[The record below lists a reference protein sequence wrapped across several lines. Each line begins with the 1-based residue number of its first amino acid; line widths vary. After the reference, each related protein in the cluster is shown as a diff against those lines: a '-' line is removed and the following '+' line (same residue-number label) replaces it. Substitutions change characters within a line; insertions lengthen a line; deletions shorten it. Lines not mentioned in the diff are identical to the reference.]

1 MRETG
6 KVHFVFTKR
15 IVQQSRNV
23 LSFLFIER
31 HCQRRVNVRFIASNS
46 VPPSSLFLPKLWKI
60 ADGYIFINFIFS
72 ENLESYI
79 YKKKKKKKKKKKNA
93 VYFPLFLHL
102 SKDSDESR
110 KLLNSKTFD
119 DDSRFI
125 KFIIWLLPPCPFFP
139 KLWKTWKL
147 IFTQKKKSSIRAE
160 SWEFSYIKE
169 ERRKEER
176 ETG

>member
-1 MRETG
+1 MRETW

-79 YKKKKKKKKKKKNA
+79 YKKKKKKKKTEKRGLFPIVSSFVERFRRIEETFEFQNVRRWFAIYQIYNLTPPSLPFLLKIVENVETYIYPKK
-93 VYFPLFLHL
+93 
-102 SKDSDESR
+102 R
-110 KLLNSKTFD
+110 KVQFA
-119 DDSRFI
+119 R
-125 KFIIWLLPPCPFFP
+125 
-139 KLWKTWKL
+139 
-147 IFTQKKKSSIRAE
+147 RAE
-160 SWEFSYIKE
+160 NLAI
-169 ERRKEER
+169 
-176 ETG
+176 